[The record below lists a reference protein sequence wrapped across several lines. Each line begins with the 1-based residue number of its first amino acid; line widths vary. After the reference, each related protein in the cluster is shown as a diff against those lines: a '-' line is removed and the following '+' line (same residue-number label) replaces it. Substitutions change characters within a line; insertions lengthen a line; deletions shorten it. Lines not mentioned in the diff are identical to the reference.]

1 MTRRADLRASDAER
15 EHVAT
20 LLRHAATEGRL
31 QPDEL
36 DERMGATLSARTYG
50 ELDAVLSDLP
60 VSARL
65 PERRRPHS
73 MARRPTV
80 ALVAI
85 TAVIIAVA
93 FAIVSALLG
102 SGHAD
107 HHGFA
112 DGAPIIWLV
121 WAVIGWRYFVRRS
134 HRSR

>member
-31 QPDEL
+31 APEEL
-36 DERMGATLSARTYG
+36 DERMGVALGARTYG

-60 VSARL
+60 ASAHL
-65 PERRRPHS
+65 PERRS
-73 MARRPTV
+73 GSIARRPLM
-80 ALVAI
+80 ALAAVTAI
-85 TAVIIAVA
+85 VMVIVFAV
-93 FAIVSALLG
+93 VSALVG
-102 SGHAD
+102 SGHPG

-121 WAVIGWRYFVRRS
+121 WAVIAWRYFARRS
-134 HRSR
+134 HRAR

>member
-31 QPDEL
+31 QPEEL
-36 DERMGATLSARTYG
+36 DERMGAALSARTYG
-50 ELDAVLSDLP
+50 ELEEVLFDLP
-60 VSARL
+60 ASARL
-65 PERRRPHS
+65 PERQTRS
-73 MARRPTV
+73 LARRPV
-80 ALVAI
+80 MALVAI
-85 TAVIIAVA
+85 TAVVFAIV
-93 FAIVSALLG
+93 FAIVSALVG

-112 DGAPIIWLV
+112 AGAPIIWLV

-134 HRSR
+134 HRAR